1 MSRNLVSVAAASA
14 FLSHVINDALA
25 RMGPV
30 GLLESG
36 RRADWATAQACKLMA
51 EHRPRTEIDE
61 TARARSG

>member
-1 MSRNLVSVAAASA
+1 
-14 FLSHVINDALA
+14 LA

-61 TARARSG
+61 TARALSG